1 MSERPKQK
9 GFLAQRKYEY
19 EEGISSVVEA
29 AFARARQ
36 ATSQDGE
43 AYYVLGELKDSLNE
57 AIDSF
62 VGGLDATST
71 SSLRR
76 REDAPSEPLEGL
88 PLAYFADEEI
98 DSFPV
103 VYAYDNEDPDGYS
116 EENAK
121 IATLD
126 HDVEQKAIEAR

>member
-36 ATSQDGE
+36 ATSQDGQS
-43 AYYVLGELKDSLNE
+43 YYVLGELTDSLNE

-62 VGGLDATST
+62 VGGLDAIQQRH
-71 SSLRR
+71 L
-76 REDAPSEPLEGL
+76 
-88 PLAYFADEEI
+88 
-98 DSFPV
+98 
-103 VYAYDNEDPDGYS
+103 
-116 EENAK
+116 
-121 IATLD
+121 
-126 HDVEQKAIEAR
+126 